1 MSIGQVDKEFLLNN
15 ISKAREKLSL
25 YTVKAQLDFTLPSPK
40 EIYEYLDTYVISQ
53 DRAKK
58 VLSTGAHNHYKRL
71 MIFKEEG
78 YDDTNRIEKTNLM
91 LLGPTGSGKTYL
103 VKKLAEMMKVP
114 YYIADA
120 NNMTASGYVGKD
132 VESVVDGLFQN
143 ARGNFDAA
151 ATGIVFI
158 DEFDKIC
165 SKNDGG
171 AGRNRK
177 DVGGEAVQQ
186 ALLKLIEG
194 TEIEMERMQ
203 GLSKVRFV
211 VDTSNILFIVGGAF
225 TGLDEVIQDR
235 LSTGKTGIGFGAQFK
250 EKESLTNII
259 NHVQP
264 QDLEEYGFIPEIL
277 GRIPTIAPLQ
287 ELTKENLIDILSKV
301 KNNLIDQYSRLFA
314 YSDIELKISKK
325 GLELIAEKALER
337 GVGARGLKSLVEL
350 VLLDYMFNLESAVLD
365 EKDVKKILDEVST

>member
-1 MSIGQVDKEFLLNN
+1 
-15 ISKAREKLSL
+15 
-25 YTVKAQLDFTLPSPK
+25 
-40 EIYEYLDTYVISQ
+40 
-53 DRAKK
+53 
-58 VLSTGAHNHYKRL
+58 
-71 MIFKEEG
+71 MIFKDEG
-78 YDDTNRIEKTNLM
+78 YDDKNKIEKTNLM

-165 SKNDGG
+165 SKSDGG
-171 AGRNRK
+171 GNKRK

-194 TEIEMERMQ
+194 CEIEMERMQ

-225 TGLDEVIQDR
+225 TGLDEIIQKR
-235 LSTGKTGIGFGAQFK
+235 LGEDKRSIGFGANFK
-250 EKESLTNII
+250 EAESLVNIF
-259 NHVQP
+259 NKVQP
-264 QDLEEYGFIPEIL
+264 EDLEEYGFIPEIL

-287 ELTKENLIDILSKV
+287 ELTKDNLIDILTKV
-301 KNNLIDQYSRLFA
+301 KNNLMDQYSRLFA
-314 YSDIELKISKK
+314 YSDLELKISKK
-325 GLELIAEKALER
+325 GLEHIAEKAIER
-337 GVGARGLKSLVEL
+337 KVGARGLKSLIEM
-350 VLLDYMFNLESAVLD
+350 VLLEYMFNLESAVLD
-365 EKDVKKILDEVST
+365 EKDVKKIIDEVQT

>member
-1 MSIGQVDKEFLLNN
+1 MTISASDKEFLLNN
-15 ISKAREKLSL
+15 IRQTREKLSL
-25 YTVKAQLDFTLPSPK
+25 YTVKAQLDFTLPTPK
-40 EIYEYLDTYVISQ
+40 EIYDYLDDYVISQ

-58 VLSTGAHNHYKRL
+58 ILSVGAHNHYKRL
-71 MIFKEEG
+71 MIFKDEG
-78 YDDTNRIEKTNLM
+78 YDDKNKIEKTNLM

-143 ARGNFDAA
+143 ARGNYDAA

-165 SKNDGG
+165 SKTDGG
-171 AGRNRK
+171 GSRRK

-203 GLSKVRFV
+203 GLSKIRFL

-225 TGLDEVIQDR
+225 TGLDEIIQKRRGTDGR
-235 LSTGKTGIGFGAQFK
+235 SIGFGAKFE
-250 EKESLTNII
+250 EKEDLKNIF
-259 NHVQP
+259 NHVQV

-277 GRIPTIAPLQ
+277 GRIPTIAPLE
-287 ELTKENLIDILSKV
+287 ELTKDNLIDILTKV
-301 KNNLIDQYSRLFA
+301 KNNLMSQYKRLFE
-314 YSDIELKISKK
+314 YSDLELKISKK
-325 GLELIAEKALER
+325 GLELIAEKAIER
-337 GVGARGLKSLVEL
+337 GVGARGLKSLVET

-365 EKDVKKILDEVST
+365 ENDVKKIIDVST

>member
-1 MSIGQVDKEFLLNN
+1 MTISASDKEFLLNN
-15 ISKAREKLSL
+15 IRQTREKLSL
-25 YTVKAQLDFTLPSPK
+25 YTVKAQLDFTLPTPK
-40 EIYEYLDTYVISQ
+40 EIYDYLDDYVISQ

-58 VLSTGAHNHYKRL
+58 ILSVGAHNHYKRL
-71 MIFKEEG
+71 MIFKDEG
-78 YDDTNRIEKTNLM
+78 YDDKNKIEKTNLM

-165 SKNDGG
+165 SKTDGG
-171 AGRNRK
+171 GNKRK

-186 ALLKLIEG
+186 ALLMLIEG

-203 GLSKVRFV
+203 GLSKIRFV

-225 TGLDEVIQDR
+225 TGLDEIIQKR
-235 LSTGKTGIGFGAQFK
+235 LGEDKRSIGFGANFK
-250 EKESLTNII
+250 EAESLVNIF
-259 NHVQP
+259 NKVQP
-264 QDLEEYGFIPEIL
+264 EDLEEYGFIPEIL

-287 ELTKENLIDILSKV
+287 ELTKENLIDILTKV
-301 KNNLIDQYSRLFA
+301 KNNLMDQYGRLFA
-314 YSDIELKISKK
+314 YSGLDLKISKK
-325 GLELIAEKALER
+325 GLEYIAEKAIER
-337 GVGARGLKSLVEL
+337 KVGARGLKSLIEM

-365 EKDVKKILDEVST
+365 EKDVKKIIDEVQT

>member
-1 MSIGQVDKEFLLNN
+1 MTISASDKEFLLNN
-15 ISKAREKLSL
+15 IRQTREKLSL
-25 YTVKAQLDFTLPSPK
+25 YTVKAQLDFTLPTPK
-40 EIYEYLDTYVISQ
+40 EIYDYLDDYVISQ

-58 VLSTGAHNHYKRL
+58 ILSVGAHNHYKRL
-71 MIFKEEG
+71 MIFKDEG
-78 YDDTNRIEKTNLM
+78 YDDKNKIEKTNLM

-165 SKNDGG
+165 SKSDGG
-171 AGRNRK
+171 GNKRK

-194 TEIEMERMQ
+194 CEIEMERMQ

-225 TGLDEVIQDR
+225 TGLDEIIQKR
-235 LSTGKTGIGFGAQFK
+235 LGEDKRSIGFGANFK
-250 EKESLTNII
+250 EAESLVNIF
-259 NHVQP
+259 NKVQP
-264 QDLEEYGFIPEIL
+264 EDLEEYGFIPEIL

-287 ELTKENLIDILSKV
+287 ELTKDNLIDILTKV
-301 KNNLIDQYSRLFA
+301 KNNLMDQYSRLFA
-314 YSDIELKISKK
+314 YSDLELKISKK
-325 GLELIAEKALER
+325 GLEHIAEKAIER
-337 GVGARGLKSLVEL
+337 KVGARGLKSLIEM
-350 VLLDYMFNLESAVLD
+350 VLLEYMFNLESAVLD
-365 EKDVKKILDEVST
+365 EKDVKKIIDEVQT

>member
-1 MSIGQVDKEFLLNN
+1 MTISASDKEFLLNN
-15 ISKAREKLSL
+15 IRQTREKLSL
-25 YTVKAQLDFTLPSPK
+25 YTVKAQLDFTLPTPK
-40 EIYEYLDTYVISQ
+40 EIYDYLDDYVISQ

-58 VLSTGAHNHYKRL
+58 ILSVGAHNHYKRL
-71 MIFKEEG
+71 MIFKDEG
-78 YDDTNRIEKTNLM
+78 YDDKNKIEKTNLM

-165 SKNDGG
+165 SKSDGG
-171 AGRNRK
+171 GNKRK

-225 TGLDEVIQDR
+225 TGLDEIIQKR
-235 LSTGKTGIGFGAQFK
+235 LGEDKRSIGFGANFK
-250 EKESLTNII
+250 EAESLVNIF
-259 NHVQP
+259 NKVQP
-264 QDLEEYGFIPEIL
+264 EDLEEYGFIPEIL

-287 ELTKENLIDILSKV
+287 ELTKDNLIDILTKV
-301 KNNLIDQYSRLFA
+301 KNNLMDQYGRLFA
-314 YSDIELKISKK
+314 YSDLELKISKK
-325 GLELIAEKALER
+325 GLEHIAEKAIER
-337 GVGARGLKSLVEL
+337 KVGARGLKSLIEM
-350 VLLDYMFNLESAVLD
+350 VLLEYMFNLESAVLD
-365 EKDVKKILDEVST
+365 DNDVKKIIDEVQT

>member
-1 MSIGQVDKEFLLNN
+1 MTISASDKEFLLNN
-15 ISKAREKLSL
+15 IRQTREKLSL
-25 YTVKAQLDFTLPSPK
+25 YTVKAQLDFTLPTPK
-40 EIYEYLDTYVISQ
+40 EIYDYLDDYVISQ

-58 VLSTGAHNHYKRL
+58 ILSVGAHNHYKRL
-71 MIFKEEG
+71 MIFKDEG
-78 YDDTNRIEKTNLM
+78 YDDKNKIEKTNLM

-165 SKNDGG
+165 SKTDGG
-171 AGRNRK
+171 GHKRK

-203 GLSKVRFV
+203 GLSKIRFV

-225 TGLDEVIQDR
+225 TGLDEIIQKR
-235 LSTGKTGIGFGAQFK
+235 LGEDKRSIGFGANFK
-250 EKESLTNII
+250 EAESLVNIF
-259 NHVQP
+259 NKVQP
-264 QDLEEYGFIPEIL
+264 EDLEEYGFIPEIL

-287 ELTKENLIDILSKV
+287 ELTKENLIDILTKV
-301 KNNLIDQYSRLFA
+301 KNNLMDQYGRLFA
-314 YSDIELKISKK
+314 YSGLELKISKK
-325 GLELIAEKALER
+325 GLEYIAEKAIER
-337 GVGARGLKSLVEL
+337 KVGARGLKSLIEM

-365 EKDVKKILDEVST
+365 EKDVKKIIDEVQT

>member
-1 MSIGQVDKEFLLNN
+1 MTISASDKEFLLNN
-15 ISKAREKLSL
+15 IRQTREKLSL
-25 YTVKAQLDFTLPSPK
+25 YTVKAQLDFTLPTPK
-40 EIYEYLDTYVISQ
+40 EIYDYLDDYVISQ

-58 VLSTGAHNHYKRL
+58 ILSVGAHNHYKRL
-71 MIFKEEG
+71 MIFKDEG
-78 YDDTNRIEKTNLM
+78 YDDKNKIEKTNLM

-103 VKKLAEMMKVP
+103 VKNLAEMMKLP

-165 SKNDGG
+165 SKSDGG
-171 AGRNRK
+171 GNKRK

-194 TEIEMERMQ
+194 CEIEMERMQ

-225 TGLDEVIQDR
+225 TGLDEIIQKR
-235 LSTGKTGIGFGAQFK
+235 LGEDKRSIGFGANFK
-250 EKESLTNII
+250 EAESLVNIF
-259 NHVQP
+259 NKVQP
-264 QDLEEYGFIPEIL
+264 EDLEEYGFIPEIL

-287 ELTKENLIDILSKV
+287 ELTKDNLIDILTKV
-301 KNNLIDQYSRLFA
+301 KNNLMDQYSRLFA
-314 YSDIELKISKK
+314 YSDLELKISKK
-325 GLELIAEKALER
+325 GLEHIAEKAIER
-337 GVGARGLKSLVEL
+337 KVGARGLKSLIEM
-350 VLLDYMFNLESAVLD
+350 VLLEYMFNLESAVLD
-365 EKDVKKILDEVST
+365 DNDVKKIIDEVQT

>member
-1 MSIGQVDKEFLLNN
+1 MTISASDKEFLLNN
-15 ISKAREKLSL
+15 IRQTREKLSL
-25 YTVKAQLDFTLPSPK
+25 YTVKAQLDFTLPTPK
-40 EIYEYLDTYVISQ
+40 EIYDYLDDYVISQ

-58 VLSTGAHNHYKRL
+58 ILSVGAHNHYKRL
-71 MIFKEEG
+71 MIFKDEG
-78 YDDTNRIEKTNLM
+78 YDDKNKIEKTNLM

-165 SKNDGG
+165 SKSDGG
-171 AGRNRK
+171 GNKRK

-194 TEIEMERMQ
+194 CEIEMERMQ

-225 TGLDEVIQDR
+225 TGLDEIIQKR
-235 LSTGKTGIGFGAQFK
+235 LGEDKRSIGFGANFK
-250 EKESLTNII
+250 EAESLVNIF
-259 NHVQP
+259 NKVQP
-264 QDLEEYGFIPEIL
+264 EDLEEYGFIPEIL

-287 ELTKENLIDILSKV
+287 ELTKDNLIDILTKV
-301 KNNLIDQYSRLFA
+301 KNNLMDQYSRLFA
-314 YSDIELKISKK
+314 YSDLELKISKK
-325 GLELIAEKALER
+325 GLEHIAEKAIER
-337 GVGARGLKSLVEL
+337 KVGARGLKSLIEM
-350 VLLDYMFNLESAVLD
+350 VLLEYMFNLESAVLD
-365 EKDVKKILDEVST
+365 DNDVKKIIDEVQT

>member
-1 MSIGQVDKEFLLNN
+1 MSIGQLDKEFLLNN

-78 YDDTNRIEKTNLM
+78 FDDTNRIDKTNLM

-259 NHVQP
+259 NHIQP

-277 GRIPTIAPLQ
+277 GRIPVIAPLQ
-287 ELTKENLIDILSKV
+287 ELTKENLIAILSKV

>member
-1 MSIGQVDKEFLLNN
+1 MTISASDKEFLLNN
-15 ISKAREKLSL
+15 IRQTREKLSL
-25 YTVKAQLDFTLPSPK
+25 YTVKAQLDFTLPTPK
-40 EIYEYLDTYVISQ
+40 EIYDYLDDYVISQ

-58 VLSTGAHNHYKRL
+58 ILSVGAHNHYKRL
-71 MIFKEEG
+71 MIFKDEG
-78 YDDTNRIEKTNLM
+78 YDDKNKIEKTNLM

-165 SKNDGG
+165 SKTDGG
-171 AGRNRK
+171 GNKRK

-203 GLSKVRFV
+203 GLSKIRFV

-225 TGLDEVIQDR
+225 TGLDEIIQKR
-235 LSTGKTGIGFGAQFK
+235 LGEDKRSIGFGANFK
-250 EKESLTNII
+250 EAESLVNIF
-259 NHVQP
+259 NKVQP
-264 QDLEEYGFIPEIL
+264 EDLEEYGFIPEIL

-287 ELTKENLIDILSKV
+287 ELTKENLIDILTKV
-301 KNNLIDQYSRLFA
+301 KNNLMDQYGRLFA
-314 YSDIELKISKK
+314 YSDLELKISKK
-325 GLELIAEKALER
+325 GLEYIAEKAIER
-337 GVGARGLKSLVEL
+337 KVGARGLKSLIEM
-350 VLLDYMFNLESAVLD
+350 VLLEYMFNLESAVLD
-365 EKDVKKILDEVST
+365 DKDVKKIIDEVQT

>member
-1 MSIGQVDKEFLLNN
+1 MSISQADKEFLLNN
-15 ISKAREKLSL
+15 ITKTREKLSL
-25 YTVKAQLDFTLPSPK
+25 YTIKAQLDFTLPTPK
-40 EIYEYLDTYVISQ
+40 EIYEYLDDYVISQ

-58 VLSTGAHNHYKRL
+58 ILSVGAHNHYKRL

-78 YDDTNRIEKTNLM
+78 YDDKSRIEKTNLM

-165 SKNDGG
+165 SKSDGG
-171 AGRNRK
+171 AGKRK

-194 TEIEMERMQ
+194 SEIEMERMQ

-225 TGLDEVIQDR
+225 TGLDEIIQKR
-235 LSTGKTGIGFGAQFK
+235 LGEDKRSIGFGAAFK
-250 EKESLTNII
+250 EKESLQNIF
-259 NHVQP
+259 NKVQP
-264 QDLEEYGFIPEIL
+264 EDLEEYGFIPEIL

-287 ELTKENLIDILSKV
+287 ELTKDNLIDILTKV
-301 KNNLIDQYSRLFA
+301 KNNLMDQYGRLFA
-314 YSDIELKISKK
+314 YSDLELKIAKK
-325 GLELIAEKALER
+325 GLEHIAAKAIDR
-337 GVGARGLKSLVEL
+337 GVGARGLKSLLEM
-350 VLLDYMFNLESAVLD
+350 VLLEYMFNLESAVLD
-365 EKDVKKILDEVST
+365 EKDVKKIIDEVST